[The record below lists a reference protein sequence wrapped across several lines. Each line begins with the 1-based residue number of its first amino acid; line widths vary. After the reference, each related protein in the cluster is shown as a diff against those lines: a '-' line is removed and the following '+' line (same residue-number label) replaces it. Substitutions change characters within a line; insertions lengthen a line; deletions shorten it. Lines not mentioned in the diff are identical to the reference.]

1 MRFLLDNNLSV
12 RLTPLLQNA
21 GHDAVHVRELGLASA
36 SDPEVLNE
44 ARDSQRILVSADTD
58 FSTILSLEHAS
69 SPSLILWRSQVHR
82 RAEQMAA
89 LLAANLQAIAEE
101 LDAGAVVVITDDAIR
116 VRRLP
121 ILPR

>member
-1 MRFLLDNNLSV
+1 MRFLLDNNISI
-12 RLTPLLQNA
+12 RLEGLLA
-21 GHDAVHVRELGLASA
+21 RSGHDAVHVRQLGLGSA
-36 SDPEVLNE
+36 ADPEVLRA
-44 ARDSQRILVSADTD
+44 ARGAERILVSADTD

-89 LLAANLQAIAEE
+89 LLIANLPAVADD

-121 ILPR
+121 ILPA